1 MKQEER
7 NLLLADL
14 SGRVPYGVEV
24 QVTVNETIYDA
35 RVEAVFADG
44 TVYVENGR
52 SVDAVDISEVKP
64 YLQSLSELTE
74 KQYEEIL
81 QLTRNSVSVS
91 SDYFYDWHNCS
102 KLSVDDVM
110 TVIDYLNRNG
120 IDYRDL
126 FSKNL
131 AIERPNS
138 ELIVHSSY

>member
-35 RVEAVFADG
+35 RIEAVFSDG
-44 TVYVENGR
+44 TVYVENGH

-64 YLQSLSELTE
+64 YLQPLSKLTE
-74 KQYEEIL
+74 KQNEEIL
-81 QLTRNSVSVS
+81 QLTRGTTSVS
-91 SDYFYDWHNCS
+91 SDYRFYDWRNCS
-102 KLSVDDVM
+102 KIWVDDVM
-110 TVIDYLNRNG
+110 TIIDYLNRNG
-120 IDYRDL
+120 IDYRNL

-131 AIERPNS
+131 AIERLTQNS
-138 ELIVHSSY
+138 

>member
-1 MKQEER
+1 MTQEER

-44 TVYVENGR
+44 TVYVENER

-120 IDYRDL
+120 IDYRDMC
-126 FSKNL
+126 SKGL
-131 AIERPNS
+131 AIERFN
-138 ELIVHSSY
+138 